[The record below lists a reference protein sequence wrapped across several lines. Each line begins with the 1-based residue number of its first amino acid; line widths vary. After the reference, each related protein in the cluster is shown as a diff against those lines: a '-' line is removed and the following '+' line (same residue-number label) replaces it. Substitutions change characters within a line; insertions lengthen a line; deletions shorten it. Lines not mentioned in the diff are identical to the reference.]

1 MAGMFGDA
9 IGHGI
14 GLDLHEPP
22 MISPLFSLEHPV
34 TLEENMTLALE
45 TYYGTLPP
53 GAPGEGARTEENLI
67 VTKTG
72 MRSCRDGLSTR

>member
-1 MAGMFGDA
+1 
-9 IGHGI
+9 
-14 GLDLHEPP
+14 

-34 TLEENMTLALE
+34 KLEENMTLALE

-67 VTKTG
+67 VTK
-72 MRSCRDGLSTR
+72 DGCEILTKWPINEITEAWI